1 MNVVDKDSPLP
12 MYYQI
17 EEDIKR
23 RIEEGSYE
31 TGKPIPSERELSEKY
46 EVSRMTVRQAISN
59 MVRDR
64 LLYREKGRGT
74 FVAEQKFEQP
84 LDGVTSFSEDMK
96 RRGLSPHNELLVFE
110 KMIPDE
116 TTKDILALGTEEVYY
131 LKRIRYADNEPMA
144 VEETFIPVR
153 LFPELE
159 EKVFGVMSFYEYIE
173 TKTDVSIRSARQTI
187 EAGIA
192 GEDEAAPLAIDEG
205 AAILQIERIGYLT
218 NGLPFERNIST
229 YRSDRYKFISDMYRN

>member
-1 MNVVDKDSPLP
+1 

-17 EEDIKR
+17 EEDIKK
-23 RIEEGSYE
+23 RIDEGLFE
-31 TGKPIPSERELSEKY
+31 AGKPIPSERELSEQY

-59 MVRDR
+59 MVRNR

-74 FVAEQKFEQP
+74 FVAEKKFEQP
-84 LDGVTSFSEDMK
+84 LEGVTSFSEDMK
-96 RRGLSPHNELLVFE
+96 RRGLSPHNELLLFE
-110 KMIPDE
+110 KRKPDE
-116 TTKDILALGTEEVYY
+116 TTGELLGLEAEDVYY
-131 LKRIRYADNEPMA
+131 LKRIRYADGEPMA

-153 LFPELE
+153 LFPELTEKIFE
-159 EKVFGVMSFYEYIE
+159 EMSFYEYIE
-173 TKTDVSIRSARQTI
+173 TKTDVSIHRARQTI

-192 GEDEAAPLAIDEG
+192 EKEEAEPLAIEEG

-218 NGLPFERNIST
+218 TGVPFERNIST